1 MPSRYEG
8 KIENI
13 DESSCFKAW
22 PGSKLES
29 IDIAKKLLNRL
40 GTDEHIIHVLKDR
53 CFIIKKLSELDMNR
67 YVLEDNLVSCLGLNV
82 GQGTEEIA
90 IALRDGPDSFREYG
104 PDQRYENHNENKE
117 GNTIVDVFLHEL
129 AHMNH
134 SLHYSSH
141 GKEFHTRLRELKKI
155 YYTSYNRKNISNPG
169 RMITMN
175 SNTTNPNKEELR
187 CIRIS
192 RYSTNSNNNSSSINA
207 SSVINYLCKT
217 RFLDWMKRFSTRYC
231 DDIYSKYWSIH
242 IIGLIGLG
250 AGAFG
255 STKFIQLLKSRK

>member
-13 DESSCFKAW
+13 DESSCMKAW

-29 IDIAKKLLNRL
+29 IDIAKKLLNQL
-40 GTDEHIIHVLKDR
+40 GKDEHIIHVLKDR
-53 CFIIKKLSELDMNR
+53 CFIIKKLSELDMGR
-67 YVLEDNLVSCLGLNV
+67 YFQEDNLVSCLGLNV

-90 IALRDGPDSFREYG
+90 IALRDGPDSFREFG
-104 PDQRYENHNENKE
+104 PDKNYESHNNNKE

-129 AHMNH
+129 AHMDH

-141 GKEFHTRLRELKKI
+141 GKEFHTRLRELKNT

-169 RMITMN
+169 RRITMN
-175 SNTTNPNKEELR
+175 SDHPNKVELR

-192 RYSTNSNNNSSSINA
+192 RYNNNNNNNNTSNI
-207 SSVINYLCKT
+207 INYLCKT
-217 RFLDWMKRFSTRYC
+217 RFLDWLKRFSSRYC
-231 DDIYSKYWSIH
+231 DDIYSKHWSIH
-242 IIGLIGLG
+242 IVGLIGLG